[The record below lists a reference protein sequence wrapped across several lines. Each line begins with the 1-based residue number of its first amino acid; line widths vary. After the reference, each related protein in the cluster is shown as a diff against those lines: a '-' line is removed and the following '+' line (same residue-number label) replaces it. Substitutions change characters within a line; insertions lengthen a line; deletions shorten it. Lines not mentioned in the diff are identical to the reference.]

1 MDIQIIDNDN
11 IFNYRV
17 AAIIRNGN
25 KILVQKDS
33 RVSYYAL
40 PGGRCKIGESSI
52 KAIQREFKE
61 ETGLDVSFKKEMGIL
76 ENFFTSS
83 FNGQNYHEILILHEL
98 ELNNKEIYNKV
109 VIPNIEEKHK
119 KQLSYVW
126 LDINKLPK
134 ENFKPKIVIDL
145 LNRNDFFHYIN
156 VD

>member
-17 AAIIRNGN
+17 ASIIRNGN

-52 KAIQREFKE
+52 VAIIREFKE
-61 ETGLDVSFKKEMGIL
+61 ETGIDVSFKKEIGIL

-83 FNGQNYHEILILHEL
+83 FNNKNYHEILIIHEL
-98 ELNNKEIYNKV
+98 EFDNKDIYNRE
-109 VIPNIEEKHK
+109 IISNIEEKHK
-119 KQLSYVW
+119 NQLSYVW
-126 LDINKLPK
+126 LDINELQN
-134 ENFKPKIVIDL
+134 ENFKPKIIIDL
-145 LNRNDFFHYIN
+145 LNKNDFFHYVN